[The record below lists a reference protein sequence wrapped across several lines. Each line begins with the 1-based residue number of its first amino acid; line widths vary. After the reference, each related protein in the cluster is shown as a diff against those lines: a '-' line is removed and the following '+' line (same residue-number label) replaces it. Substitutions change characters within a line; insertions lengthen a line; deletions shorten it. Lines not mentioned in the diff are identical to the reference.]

1 MCGSMCIDTHRTP
14 CCCAPAHDEYTDAD
28 TIWSLTRSCACTI
41 AHLRTPHPHPHPQ
54 TDNGKVVAI
63 FHILTSVSLLGSLI
77 SEIFSLQSKR
87 ADILKRAAMLTRRL
101 DPDLI
106 TSLDT
111 DGGGVDK
118 TEFVV
123 GMLVKLE
130 LVDQKDVEPYL
141 KQFANL
147 DVDGSGVL
155 TSKDL
160 EAAALAM
167 EAKVAG
173 MKIPF
178 RKNLEPMARGEASA
192 AARIKSAAAKNGSGI
207 AERTGAKV
215 RPM

>member
-1 MCGSMCIDTHRTP
+1 MR
-14 CCCAPAHDEYTDAD
+14 APLPPSAYPP
-28 TIWSLTRSCACTI
+28 LT
-41 AHLRTPHPHPHPQ
+41 HPQ

-87 ADILKRAAMLTRRL
+87 ADILKRAEMLKRRL

-141 KQFANL
+141 KQFAKL
-147 DVDGSGVL
+147 DVDGSGML
-155 TSKDL
+155 THEDL
-160 EAAALAM
+160 EAAALAT
-167 EAKVAG
+167 EAKVAE
-173 MKIPF
+173 MKIPV
-178 RKNLEPMARGEASA
+178 KILEAKARGAATAATRTKGA
-192 AARIKSAAAKNGSGI
+192 AATSGSGI
-207 AERTGAKV
+207 AERSGAAAGTQGARV